1 MALKPLQSGKTAF
14 VAAIAGVMASMTINI
29 NINFDVNEYLM
40 SRQDN
45 QERIHL
51 LEKIPRDDSTIHV
64 LISCPANDLAQCNHS
79 GKCCRLCIINQA
91 TPVISIEPESRV
103 FCYEY
108 TSRQDHGSR

>member
-1 MALKPLQSGKTAF
+1 MALKLLQSATIGF
-14 VAAIAGVMASMTINI
+14 IATIAYVMASMTI

-51 LEKIPRDDSTIHV
+51 VEKIPRDDSTIHV

-79 GKCCRLCIINQA
+79 GKCCRLCIVNQA
-91 TPVISIEPESRV
+91 TPVISIEPEAGFFV
-103 FCYEY
+103 
-108 TSRQDHGSR
+108 TNTPPDKTTGVDK